1 MQRKAPLAA
10 VRPRPAHNRPH
21 MLALLRTFSWQDLR
35 HHPWRSATAV
45 VAVALG
51 VALAYAV
58 ALINTSALDEFA
70 AATRAL
76 DGAPDLSVR
85 SADGRLDEAVFAT
98 VAADPRVALASP
110 VLDLTTWADD
120 AQGRRV
126 NLRVL
131 GVDALVVAALAPQ
144 LRPELPAG
152 DGAQTSERLFAPN
165 TVFLN
170 PAARQRLA
178 GAADAAGALRVFDG
192 ERLRTLRIG
201 GTVRAPGPALAVM
214 DIGAAQDTFSR
225 GGTLSRIDLRL
236 REGEDARAFAAS
248 FPWPRGVRA
257 ERPDDAQ
264 GRAGALSR
272 AYRVNLSVLAL
283 VALFTGAFLV
293 FSVLTL
299 AVARRA
305 PQFAL
310 LGVLGLTP
318 AERLRLVLAESLLI
332 GLAGSA
338 AGLAL
343 GAGLAALALRALGGD
358 LGGGFFAGVA
368 PALRIE
374 AGPTLL
380 YGALG
385 VAAALLGGWWPARAA
400 QRMAPAQALKGL
412 GGAWAAPG
420 RLHRLAPW
428 VLMALA
434 AALAF
439 APPVAGLPLA
449 AYLSVA
455 LGLLGGI
462 LALPLLVGWT
472 YDPLAPWFG
481 RRALPMLAFERA
493 RRERST
499 AAVAVSGVV
508 AALALSVA
516 LTVMVASF
524 RDSVAHW
531 LDTVLPADLYLRLAT
546 AGGGSPAELPA
557 AWVQAAAQ
565 TPGVARLR
573 AQQVR
578 SVQLTG
584 AQLPLALI
592 TRELPDAARELPLVQ
607 GPLPVPAGAT
617 AVWVSEAV
625 PELYGVRLGGGFP
638 ALSEVFSPNP
648 SANRSGGAQF
658 FIAGIWRDY
667 ARQNGAVLIDAGSA
681 RALGAPPAV
690 TDLALWLAP
699 GAEPAAVADAL
710 RAAVTA
716 AGGSGEA
723 LDIASS
729 AEIRATS
736 LRIFDRSFAV
746 TTWLQAVAIVIGL
759 FGVAASFGAQV
770 LARRKEFG
778 LLAHLGL
785 TRWQIGAVIA
795 GEGLAW
801 TAVGALAGLL
811 LGAAVALVLVKVVN
825 PQSFHWTMDLATP
838 WLRLLGLCAAVVT
851 CGTAAAWAAA
861 RSATAQ
867 SAVRAV
873 REDW

>member
-1 MQRKAPLAA
+1 
-10 VRPRPAHNRPH
+10 

-110 VLDLTTWADD
+110 VLELTTWADD
-120 AQGRRV
+120 ARGRRV

-131 GVDALVVAALAPQ
+131 GVDALVAAALAPQ
-144 LRPELPAG
+144 LRPELPPG
-152 DGAQTSERLFAPN
+152 GGSQTSEHLFAPD

-170 PAARQRLA
+170 PAARQPLA

-192 ERLRTLRIG
+192 KRLRPLRIG
-201 GTVRAPGPALAVM
+201 GAVGAPGPALAVM
-214 DIGAAQDTFSR
+214 DIGAAQDAFGR

-343 GAGLAALALRALGGD
+343 GAGQAALALRALGGD

-420 RLHRLAPW
+420 QLHRFAPW

-462 LALPLLVGWT
+462 LVLPLLVGWT

-493 RRERST
+493 RHERAT

-531 LDTVLPADLYLRLAT
+531 LDTVLPADLYLRMAS

-573 AQQVR
+573 TQQVR
-578 SVQLTG
+578 SVQLAG

-592 TRELPDAARELPLVQ
+592 TRELPNAARELPLVQ
-607 GPLPVPAGAT
+607 GPLPVPAGMT

-625 PELYGVRLGGGFP
+625 PELYGVRLGGAFP
-638 ALSEVFSPNP
+638 ALAEVFPPYP
-648 SANRSGGAQF
+648 SANRSGSAQF

-699 GAEPAAVADAL
+699 GAEPTAVGDAL

-746 TTWLQAVAIVIGL
+746 TAWLQAVAIVIGL

-785 TRWQIGAVIA
+785 TRRQIGAVIA

-838 WLRLLGLCAAVVT
+838 WLRLLGLCAAVVA